1 MDTNRRD
8 FLKKTSLLAAGS
20 LVMPSI
26 VTPSFAMP
34 TIVPASV
41 FGKKAPSNRIN
52 IAMIGCGRQMV
63 APNIPQL
70 LKSEHAQIVGVCDV
84 DAWRLAKAQ
93 QQVNDYYSKQKGT
106 SFNGCKAYDDY
117 RKIMKDRDIDAVMI
131 SLPDHW
137 HVPMAIE
144 AARAGKHISLEK
156 PISTCIEHG
165 RKLVQTIKEHK
176 IITRNDSEFRTLPKM
191 ARAVELVRNGRIGKI
206 QKIYVGVPKELNGA
220 SLPPQPNMA
229 IPTELNYDM
238 WLGPAWEA
246 PYTEKRV
253 HAIKAYGRPGWMRI
267 DAYCNGMISNWG
279 AHLMGIAQWGNNSE
293 YTGPVSIQGT
303 GNFDKG
309 LWNTL
314 NSFNIEYKYADGVDL
329 VFKIER
335 PYVRFEGTDGWIEIE
350 YPDKLTASS
359 QAILDSKI
367 GDNEMKIENLP
378 SDKEDF
384 CLSIKSGKQSLEPLE
399 TAHRTISM
407 CQLGLIAIQTES
419 KLTWDAE
426 KEVII
431 GDNAASA
438 LLNRPIREKY
448 FKF

>member
-1 MDTNRRD
+1 MDSTRRD
-8 FLKKTSLLAAGS
+8 FLKKASMLAAGAII
-20 LVMPSI
+20 MPQ
-26 VTPSFAMP
+26 
-34 TIVPASV
+34 IVPASV

-93 QQVNDYYSKQKGT
+93 KQVNDYYSKLKGVAY
-106 SFNGCKAYDDY
+106 NGCKGYEDY
-117 RKIMKDRDIDAVMI
+117 RKIMQNKDIDAVMI
-131 SLPDHW
+131 STPDHW

-156 PISTCIEHG
+156 PISTCVEHG
-165 RKLVQTIKEHK
+165 RKLVEVIKQHNV
-176 IITRNDSEFRTLPKM
+176 ITRNDSEFRTLPKM
-191 ARAVELVRNGRIGKI
+191 SRAVELVRNGRIGKI
-206 QKIYVGVPKELNGA
+206 QKIYVGVPRELNGA
-220 SLPPQPNMA
+220 SLPPQLTMP
-229 IPTELNYDM
+229 IPQELNYDM
-238 WLGPAWEA
+238 WLGPAWEV

-253 HAIKAYGRPGWMRI
+253 HAIKAYGRPGWMRV
-267 DAYCNGMISNWG
+267 DSYCNGMISNWG

-293 YTGPVSIQGT
+293 YSGPVTIEGT
-303 GNFDKG
+303 GKFDKG

-314 NSFNIEYKYADGVDL
+314 NSFDIKYKYENGVDL
-329 VFKIER
+329 FFTIER
-335 PYVRFEGTDGWIEIE
+335 PYVRFEGTDGWVEIE

-367 GDNEMKIENLP
+367 GDDEMKIMNLP

-384 CLSIKSGKQSLEPLE
+384 CLAVKSGKPSLEPLE

-419 KLTWDAE
+419 KLTWDYKNE
-426 KEVII
+426 EII
-431 GDNAASA
+431 GNNAASA
-438 LLNRPIREKY
+438 LLNVPIREKY
-448 FKF
+448 FRF